1 MNNTLLKRCICSVLS
16 IIMIFSSIF
25 ADGAVLHA
33 FAEESKKKLYK
44 YDNFDIEYLIGSEWD
59 GAQSVNVKITNT
71 GEESIL
77 NWYLKYN
84 AGGTIENL
92 YNAIIFSD
100 SETGCV
106 IKNNGYN
113 YEIEPNSTV
122 EFGYILRGESLNFP
136 KDFDLCT
143 KRIKKKTGFNVDF
156 KVTSEWDK
164 GFNGEIVI
172 TNISDKP
179 IEAWTLAFDSNF
191 EINNYWNCK
200 LLSNSNGKY
209 TFANKL
215 WTTPIAVGSSASFGF
230 SAALINGEKPY
241 AKNWSLT
248 EVVVDI
254 SEETDETEFNLI
266 GFAEYSKESDAIV
279 ISWITEYENG
289 SFEILS
295 SDNGNDF
302 ESVANVKDTY
312 SYEYKIT
319 EPFSKRYFKIR
330 QTLDSGHTGES
341 NVLLLCKDGD
351 GYSMEFQDTDND
363 EVPDYLEKAFGL
375 DINKADTDD
384 DGLTDY
390 EEMFLTGTD
399 PTVYDSV
406 KKGMADADADS
417 DSDGLSNKKEIELGT
432 DPIFADTDKDGL
444 SDGDEVNKYHTDPL
458 KADTDGDGISDG
470 DEIAMGLDPLNP
482 TTYGVPDSEYTFDV
496 DLSEDSEAMSEI
508 NNDNSYKLS
517 IEIKAAGNIEN
528 NIDVRESDY
537 SETIKSP
544 AIVGKSFDIEYDTS
558 CKTEKIVLKFDLNKE
573 IINDSES
580 DIERFC
586 VFKLF
591 EDYNIILPVYTE
603 YNSDDSLVYA
613 QVDEL
618 GTYCLM
624 DMEKLMESVSDNDS
638 ENAEDIAMLS
648 SENKPVVYA
657 NSSNVSWQNSID
669 KSAINVAFVMD
680 IRNNID
686 RETFDAIKS
695 NVIKAAS
702 EVLKESPS
710 AKIYLILQHYDKES
724 RDNLGYTV
732 IEDDDEAYFTDSV
745 KIFDEIDYLHTYSV
759 DKYHNY
765 CVLSDA
771 VKYVFDN
778 CDNSKGTYFF
788 SIFDSN
794 DVVYRTSLVGEDII
808 GVTDSDDYGYEVL
821 NKLAENKIDV
831 SIISNIPPE
840 YNLGYAIDL
849 YKTTGGIYIDGLSG
863 FSDEVLMHIYGY
875 IPNHEKKSTA
885 FYNGLNFEEMK
896 LDSEVTKEYLSVA
909 EELGTKMQEIL
920 TSDDRS
926 ALTEIRNAY
935 SDYADSDNDFVYD
948 FEEVDIFNSLIDWS
962 DDGSIILPTIEDY
975 CDIIGDKKVTKAM
988 KEYIEENWD
997 PLLTISIM
1005 PIVSDPTKP
1014 DTDDDGFVDYY
1025 EVLYNEKRCVSTY
1038 SNKSDLDDNS
1048 LFYLNPICKTEWEAR
1063 SDMAHFVEIGGYNYD
1078 PKQHIIYSKYTP
1090 IQRFFGFARTVD
1102 LAADPI
1108 LSSAIF
1114 CDPIY
1119 FFYDGKEYLLEL
1131 WKGQYGL
1138 MSGTEVGLYYRK
1150 PCIADINY
1158 TISGAVDGLKHI
1170 VFSLEKYDKIDEM
1183 VKDKLDKEIDEYLNK
1198 DYSLKVLFKSV
1209 NYDFNAEEAI
1219 KLFKGGISVADY
1231 ITNII
1236 EGTQL
1241 DQISTKTA
1249 YDDEEEKWFRS
1260 AEIDDTIKVS
1270 YTVKTNKFDKDGEP
1284 MKDINGNPYIE
1295 EHPSDEIEYSV
1306 EKDHWWATGF
1316 EWGKYTDKEAFIE
1329 VKIQI
1334 EFDDAAMANAFVSGG
1349 DIPYALYK
1357 IDKSDKYDELIAM
1370 QQFGLAQAIGSSK
1383 MNHKSTST
1391 EFTYNGGNI
1400 VYITYK
1406 NYFITNENQTDS
1418 KQVQSYYN
1426 KKIIQDVNWE
1436 FVKSY
1441 KKTKE
1446 IVGIPFEF
1454 SEDGVTEH
1462 ILYTNDPN
1470 LMTVRD
1476 FANGMEES
1484 GFWLS
1489 KALHAHTVQSINMAT
1504 LAVNNGGDRLS
1515 LAINLV
1521 NGSFGLEYGICN
1533 QYDTYM
1539 SIANS
1544 IFRYLDTG
1552 IPVTVD
1558 FLIMQLKENTME
1570 GIDNRDDILTMIH
1583 NYGNRIYDG
1592 IGALGTQTYYDKNGN
1607 AVYLNELYEQ
1617 WYERYTA
1624 MYGIDTIYTDSQ
1636 YNYAVNHL
1644 MGMAMSLE
1652 YITQQINQLKR
1663 T

>member
-16 IIMIFSSIF
+16 IIMIFSFIF

-71 GEESIL
+71 GEEPIL

-143 KRIKKKTGFNVDF
+143 KRIEKKTGFNVDF

-172 TNISDKP
+172 TNTSDKP

-266 GFAEYSKESDAIV
+266 GFAEYSKESNSIV

-330 QTLDSGHTGES
+330 QTLDSGRTGES

-351 GYSMEFQDTDND
+351 GYSMEFQDTDDD

-537 SETIKSP
+537 SETIKNP

-695 NVIKAAS
+695 NVIKAAA

-831 SIISNIPPE
+831 SIISNISPE

-1025 EVLYNEKRCVSTY
+1025 EVLYNCNKAISTFSLDND
-1038 SNKSDLDDNS
+1038 SNNGTY
-1048 LFYLNPICKTEWEAR
+1048 FYNPIKANEWKPQSEVAR
-1063 SDMAHFVEIGGYNYD
+1063 LTMIGGYSYD
-1078 PKQHIIYSKYTP
+1078 IKQHIIYSNKTP
-1090 IQRFFGFARTVD
+1090 IQRFFGFADSVD
-1102 LAADPI
+1102 AAANPI
-1108 LSSAIF
+1108 LASAIL

-1119 FFYDGKEYLLEL
+1119 FYYGGKEYRLEL
-1131 WKGQYGL
+1131 WKGQYGI
-1138 MSGTEVGLYYRK
+1138 MAGCEVGLYYRE
-1150 PCIADINY
+1150 PCVRGWDPLGVIN
-1158 TISGAVDGLKHI
+1158 
-1170 VFSLEKYDKIDEM
+1170 FYDDAK
-1183 VKDKLDKEIDEYLNK
+1183 
-1198 DYSLKVLFKSV
+1198 
-1209 NYDFNAEEAI
+1209 
-1219 KLFKGGISVADY
+1219 
-1231 ITNII
+1231 
-1236 EGTQL
+1236 GTQ
-1241 DQISTKTA
+1241 
-1249 YDDEEEKWFRS
+1249 KWYRS
-1260 AEIDDTIKVS
+1260 ATDNDLIKVS
-1270 YTVKTNKFDKDGEP
+1270 YSFDADNE
-1284 MKDINGNPYIE
+1284 NGSNEKIE
-1295 EHPSDEIEYSV
+1295 FVRDA
-1306 EKDHWWATGF
+1306 KHWWTTGF
-1316 EWGKYTDKEAFIE
+1316 KWGAKTSPTGPEMNITIEFKNEEMKNAFLTGGEIPKAVSGNTAKKMKKEKEFDAKSSETNNDVKKEFPYQTWGFLNALNKSYLYNIEDSLIQTNNSITFTYNNAIINKQPQNEEQVNTILKANNKFIE
-1329 VKIQI
+1329 V
-1334 EFDDAAMANAFVSGG
+1334 
-1349 DIPYALYK
+1349 
-1357 IDKSDKYDELIAM
+1357 
-1370 QQFGLAQAIGSSK
+1370 
-1383 MNHKSTST
+1383 
-1391 EFTYNGGNI
+1391 
-1400 VYITYK
+1400 
-1406 NYFITNENQTDS
+1406 
-1418 KQVQSYYN
+1418 
-1426 KKIIQDVNWE
+1426 
-1436 FVKSY
+1436 Y
-1441 KKTKE
+1441 KKVKDHA
-1446 IVGIPFEF
+1446 GISFE
-1454 SEDGVTEH
+1454 END
-1462 ILYTNDPN
+1462 IRYTNDPN
-1470 LMTVRD
+1470 FMTINMWKDAFEETGYLNCEEYKAWKEQYYKDEGKPWEFGKKSPTFKLGWELAGGSTSLRYSKDSMECFFNVLDVNLDALGLDVRFKD
-1476 FANGMEES
+1476 VLGLVINFDDNLDILVGYGETIANTSYRNDYGES
-1484 GFWLS
+1484 GYLYEWYPRWYAQYERTLCS
-1489 KALHAHTVQSINMAT
+1489 SIT
-1504 LAVNNGGDRLS
+1504 
-1515 LAINLV
+1515 
-1521 NGSFGLEYGICN
+1521 
-1533 QYDTYM
+1533 
-1539 SIANS
+1539 
-1544 IFRYLDTG
+1544 
-1552 IPVTVD
+1552 
-1558 FLIMQLKENTME
+1558 KW
-1570 GIDNRDDILTMIH
+1570 
-1583 NYGNRIYDG
+1583 
-1592 IGALGTQTYYDKNGN
+1592 YYDSEEGSPDVKYGD
-1607 AVYLNELYEQ
+1607 YIY
-1617 WYERYTA
+1617 A
-1624 MYGIDTIYTDSQ
+1624 M
-1636 YNYAVNHL
+1636 NHL
-1644 MGMAMSLE
+1644 PGMTYSLL
-1652 YITQQINQLKR
+1652 YIYKCIDKIHP
-1663 T
+1663 

>member
-16 IIMIFSSIF
+16 IIMMFSFIF

-71 GEESIL
+71 GEEPIL

-143 KRIKKKTGFNVDF
+143 KRIEKKTGFNVDF

-295 SDNGNDF
+295 SDNENDF

-330 QTLDSGHTGES
+330 QTLDSGRTGES

-417 DSDGLSNKKEIELGT
+417 DNDGLSNKKEIELGT

-537 SETIKSP
+537 SETIKNS

-808 GVTDSDDYGYEVL
+808 SVTDSDDYGYEVL
-821 NKLAENKIDV
+821 NKLADNKIDV
-831 SIISNIPPE
+831 SIISNISPE

-896 LDSEVTKEYLSVA
+896 LDSEVTKEYLRAFNELSEAIEAA
-909 EELGTKMQEIL
+909 EKSNLYSEIP
-920 TSDDRS
+920 S
-926 ALTEIRNAY
+926 IRAKY
-935 SDYADSDNDFVYD
+935 STFADTDNDGAYD
-948 FEEVDIFNSLIDWS
+948 FEEVDICNQLIKWDN
-962 DDGSIILPTIEDY
+962 DTIILPTAQEYSDA
-975 CDIIGDKKVTKAM
+975 IGDPKVKRALN
-988 KEYIEENWD
+988 EYVKENWK
-997 PLLTISIM
+997 PLLNIGIM
-1005 PIVSDPTKP
+1005 PIISNPMNQDSDGDGLLDGKP
-1014 DTDDDGFVDYY
+1014 YTYNGVDIAPKDTDPLVVNGSKEIWMAHIENVKNNEIPSELGSWYGYTNPSLENTEFTGFQALYEEIVYLIENDKIDLLKSNAFMDVANLMYSYYLYKNGDTVGHAAVWFFMNKFRVKIVDKS
-1025 EVLYNEKRCVSTY
+1025 EANSIMASIGSRTLNF
-1038 SNKSDLDDNS
+1038 KSDS
-1048 LFYLNPICKTEWEAR
+1048 T
-1063 SDMAHFVEIGGYNYD
+1063 IGGYNGVLHSQPRSWQFAGGYNNLYD
-1078 PKQHIIYSKYTP
+1078 AVFGFGTNYNIGKEKFPFKVENTEYILWVWRGDYLNLGAGAEIGIYSRP
-1090 IQRFFGFARTVD
+1090 DFMSQDPDFFDHYFVDYD
-1102 LAADPI
+1102 LAMPMQ
-1108 LSSAIF
+1108 L
-1114 CDPIY
+1114 
-1119 FFYDGKEYLLEL
+1119 YLYECN
-1131 WKGQYGL
+1131 G
-1138 MSGTEVGLYYRK
+1138 SGN
-1150 PCIADINY
+1150 IDN
-1158 TISGAVDGLKHI
+1158 
-1170 VFSLEKYDKIDEM
+1170 VFSWNPNDKQWWVTGFNPEYVNKVDVKKLVSVGCVDFTGHEEM
-1183 VKDKLDKEIDEYLNK
+1183 YNALKTNMKNSQFKEI
-1198 DYSLKVLFKSV
+1198 S
-1209 NYDFNAEEAI
+1209 
-1219 KLFKGGISVADY
+1219 
-1231 ITNII
+1231 
-1236 EGTQL
+1236 
-1241 DQISTKTA
+1241 
-1249 YDDEEEKWFRS
+1249 
-1260 AEIDDTIKVS
+1260 
-1270 YTVKTNKFDKDGEP
+1270 
-1284 MKDINGNPYIE
+1284 
-1295 EHPSDEIEYSV
+1295 
-1306 EKDHWWATGF
+1306 
-1316 EWGKYTDKEAFIE
+1316 KY
-1329 VKIQI
+1329 VC
-1334 EFDDAAMANAFVSGG
+1334 FDD
-1349 DIPYALYK
+1349 
-1357 IDKSDKYDELIAM
+1357 
-1370 QQFGLAQAIGSSK
+1370 
-1383 MNHKSTST
+1383 
-1391 EFTYNGGNI
+1391 
-1400 VYITYK
+1400 
-1406 NYFITNENQTDS
+1406 
-1418 KQVQSYYN
+1418 
-1426 KKIIQDVNWE
+1426 VNCCVW
-1436 FVKSY
+1436 
-1441 KKTKE
+1441 
-1446 IVGIPFEF
+1446 
-1454 SEDGVTEH
+1454 
-1462 ILYTNDPN
+1462 
-1470 LMTVRD
+1470 LMW
-1476 FANGMEES
+1476 N
-1484 GFWLS
+1484 
-1489 KALHAHTVQSINMAT
+1489 
-1504 LAVNNGGDRLS
+1504 
-1515 LAINLV
+1515 
-1521 NGSFGLEYGICN
+1521 
-1533 QYDTYM
+1533 
-1539 SIANS
+1539 
-1544 IFRYLDTG
+1544 
-1552 IPVTVD
+1552 
-1558 FLIMQLKENTME
+1558 
-1570 GIDNRDDILTMIH
+1570 
-1583 NYGNRIYDG
+1583 
-1592 IGALGTQTYYDKNGN
+1592 
-1607 AVYLNELYEQ
+1607 
-1617 WYERYTA
+1617 
-1624 MYGIDTIYTDSQ
+1624 
-1636 YNYAVNHL
+1636 
-1644 MGMAMSLE
+1644 
-1652 YITQQINQLKR
+1652 
-1663 T
+1663 